1 MNLDEERDRL
11 LALAEK
17 ATPGP
22 WTVDRFRRRGEIVTC
37 CVSQVTNTDSIAL
50 ACEVSGPNGRFIAAA
65 HDMAALIRA
74 QAAEIERLRADAERY
89 RWLRSRVPGSA
100 YRIIGVIYSDGGEGI
115 DRAIDAAIAA
125 ERKGDEQFPKQN
137 CYGDWE

>member
-1 MNLDEERDRL
+1 MTNLPVQPLQMNLDAERDRL

-22 WTVDRFRRRGEIVTC
+22 WEYETGPAYRGRHHTVIAPDKDDP
-37 CVSQVTNTDSIAL
+37 DSADSV
-50 ACEVSGPNGRFIAAA
+50 CECYEGLEAQQEANAKFIAAA

-89 RWLRSRVPGSA
+89 YAIQSRFD
-100 YRIIGVIYSDGGEGI
+100 IIGTD
-115 DRAIDAAIAA
+115 DR
-125 ERKGDEQFPKQN
+125 R
-137 CYGDWE
+137 